1 MRGFGRPEADDASAG
16 IERPPGEPL
25 PNERVKTVKSE
36 DLNVGGRVDRK
47 VGANTLTGTVLG
59 VSTEHD
65 AMWIKWDN
73 AGLPSSHD
81 LTDLARQLTPHRGD
95 PPVTHEPYHLKRVG
109 KPSEAPYSYGSFPTK
124 EAAIAHAGNVVRR
137 SLNSKLDQFYIVDMS
152 HREWLV

>member
-1 MRGFGRPEADDASAG
+1 MKPED
-16 IERPPGEPL
+16 I
-25 PNERVKTVKSE
+25 K
-36 DLNVGGRVDRK
+36 VGGRVERK
-47 VGANTLTGTVLG
+47 LGATHTGTVLG

-73 AGLPSSHD
+73 AALPSSHD

-109 KPSEAPYSYGSFPTK
+109 KLPSEAPYSYGSFPTK
-124 EAAIAHAGNVVRR
+124 EAAIAHAGTHVVRRR
-137 SLNSKLDQFYIVDMS
+137 SLNLTLDQFYIVDMS